1 VLFGLKE
8 KFMLEIP
15 DSQIRP
21 ELSKDETLSWAG
33 QPKQGILFRSSDV
46 FLIPFSLMWGGFAIF
61 WEFGAVFGISHAG
74 NKVPTPIGIIFPLFG
89 IPFVIIGLYF
99 IFGRFIVDAKHRTN
113 TYYGLTDQR
122 IIIVSGIFSRKVKSM
137 NLRTLTDISLDEKA
151 NGTGTITF
159 GPTNPMAQW
168 NRSFAWPGMTEMTP
182 SFEMIQNAKEI
193 YEKTRN
199 AQSQA

>member
-1 VLFGLKE
+1 MPFELKE

-15 DSQIRP
+15 DSQIRS
-21 ELSKDETLSWAG
+21 ELSKDETLIWVG

-46 FLIPFSLMWGGFAIF
+46 FLIPFSLFWGGFAIF
-61 WEFGAVFGISHAG
+61 WEVGVISIPHAG
-74 NKVPTPIGIIFPLFG
+74 NKAPIPVGIIFPLFG
-89 IPFVIIGLYF
+89 IPFVIIGLYL
-99 IFGRFIVDAKHRTN
+99 IFGRFIADAKRRTG

-137 NLRTLTDISLDEKA
+137 NLRTLTDISLDEKT

-168 NRSFAWPGMTEMTP
+168 NRGFAWPGMTEMTP
-182 SFEMIQNAKEI
+182 SFEVIQNAKEV
-193 YEKTRN
+193 YEKIRN
-199 AQSQA
+199 ARSEA